1 MTLLPLFQPRW
12 HRRTFWKTF
21 KKNEADLTRSFS
33 WNYACKKSFEI
44 LDPRRFVCEVSFPFS
59 YRCIPTWGH
68 HSKVVVITIC
78 SVKSMSIGLVADNAW
93 VEFLIDQYN
102 HSWWDFRRWNAM
114 YNVIE
119 YIENQI
125 YFKGK
130 KLEYHTIALKI
141 YSVYGDC
148 TENLFTQCKKY
159 FLSQGSNMWNFVQKN
174 YAFYRKW
181 CSFVRI

>member
-1 MTLLPLFQPRW
+1 MSHRWTDYMTLLPLFQPRW
-12 HRRTFWKTF
+12 HRRTFRKTL

-78 SVKSMSIGLVADNAW
+78 SVKSMSIGLVVDNAW

-102 HSWWDFRRWNAM
+102 HSCWDFRRWNAM

-130 KLEYHTIALKI
+130 KIRVPHDSFENILCIWWLHRKF
-141 YSVYGDC
+141 VYTMQKVFSFSRQQYVKFC
-148 TENLFTQCKKY
+148 AEKLR
-159 FLSQGSNMWNFVQKN
+159 FL
-174 YAFYRKW
+174 
-181 CSFVRI
+181 